1 MVILDYP
8 AEIKEA
14 IKIYE
19 PYRDAILDHV
29 MDRKP
34 LVGVPDV
41 AWKAYEKC
49 RKWALEQDQ

>member
-19 PYRDAILDHV
+19 PYLDAHNESIENAPPEV
-29 MDRKP
+29 
-34 LVGVPDV
+34 VS
-41 AWKAYEKC
+41 AYEKC
-49 RKWALEQDQ
+49 RKWAWEQDQ